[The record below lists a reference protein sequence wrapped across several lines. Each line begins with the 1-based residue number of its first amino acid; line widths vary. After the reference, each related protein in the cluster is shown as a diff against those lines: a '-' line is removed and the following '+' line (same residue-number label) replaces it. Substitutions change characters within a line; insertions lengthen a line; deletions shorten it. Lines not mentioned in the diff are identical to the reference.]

1 MSKSLLLAWPLLE
14 LAQFTFFGL
23 EFRNQ
28 NRGKPEKRK
37 KIKIHYILNFKK
49 KGKYIHVHYK
59 ENNVQ
64 NVLSNE
70 LKKTLKTCTDTKEA
84 L

>member
-37 KIKIHYILNFKK
+37 KNTNTLQFELFKK
-49 KGKYIHVHYK
+49 CKYIHYE